1 MLDMLNRMPAA
12 KGYREGIAPATHSP
26 AQILRDFASL
36 SDPRGPLE
44 VEAAVVVDVVPTV
57 EGYVARG
64 NARLLSVLEGAGVP
78 AVKARI

>member
-12 KGYREGIAPATHSP
+12 KGYREDVAPATHSP
-26 AQILRDFASL
+26 AQILRDFALL

-44 VEAAVVVDVVPTV
+44 AEPAVVVDVLPSAGATS
-57 EGYVARG
+57 ARG

-78 AVKARI
+78 AVKAQG